1 MPTTEQLVTVL
12 RDEFNLNVTS
22 DNEIEI
28 DIEEVLRKS
37 VSPEDIDII
46 LPRIINQEAYATILE
61 VFDIAQL
68 K

>member
-1 MPTTEQLVTVL
+1 MTVL

-37 VSPEDIDII
+37 VNPEDIDII
-46 LPRIINQEAYATILE
+46 LPQIINQEAYATILE

-68 K
+68 R